1 MAAPAVT
8 LDKQTHTFRQFEDG
22 DHVTTDFE
30 AQVFREDT
38 SYKCP
43 VYIQR
48 TPPCQGSC
56 PSGHEIRG
64 WLQIMRGIEKP
75 GGDLERDAYAFYRN
89 TTANPFP
96 SIMGRVCPAPC
107 QDGCNRNE
115 VDDYVGINSVE
126 QYIGD
131 SALEAGLSFV
141 DLPELGDH
149 KVAIIGGGPG
159 GMAAAYSLRKRG
171 IASTIFDKQPSLGG
185 MMRYG
190 IPSYRVPRDKLD
202 GEIQRIIDMGGIE
215 IKLNTQIGV
224 DITVEDLDKEFGA
237 VIWAIGCQK
246 GRGLPA
252 ANADAPNVINA
263 VDYLDAFNKGKLQ
276 TLKGAV
282 VCVGGGDT
290 SIDVVTVSKRLG
302 MVEDL
307 SDDQLPEKICLGEV
321 DAQDAALGEKRK
333 NTKVTLT
340 AVFPRDEMTATEQ
353 EVLEAIHEG
362 VIVENEVMPV
372 SVIKN
377 DAGRA
382 TGLKM
387 AKCSVDERGI
397 PTAIEGTEYEIEAD
411 LIISAIGQMTD
422 LQGIES
428 YANERGLMDAD
439 AMFRH
444 PQHEGHFVIGD
455 IIRPHLLTTAIG
467 QASKAAEGIEQY
479 LQGVEV
485 SKRPKVDVHHFNL
498 ADKLEET
505 GLSPDNYE
513 GGYIYGSDND
523 DFAVHNFRDRSKYE
537 IIEANELFLGHFQ
550 KSDVSQRERTG
561 PDEANV
567 LGAEQP
573 LMKGLSEEQSAE
585 EADRCMS
592 CGICFECD
600 NCVIF
605 CPQDAVYRVKKDEST
620 TGRYVAT
627 DYTKCIG
634 CHICSDVCPTGYI
647 DMGMGQ

>member
-1 MAAPAVT
+1 MAAEPVI
-8 LDKQTHTFRQFEDG
+8 LDKETHTFRQYEDG
-22 DHVTTDFE
+22 DHLTTDFE
-30 AQVFREDT
+30 KQIFVEDT
-38 SYKCP
+38 SHKCP

-64 WLQIMRGIEKP
+64 WLQIVRGIEKP
-75 GGDLERDAYAFYRN
+75 GDDLERDAYAFYRN
-89 TTANPFP
+89 TMANPFP

-131 SALEAGLSFV
+131 SALDAGLKFE
-141 DLPELGDH
+141 DFPGLGDK

-159 GMAAAYSLRKRG
+159 GMGAAYNLRRLG
-171 IASTIFDKQPSLGG
+171 YGSTIFDMQPELGG

-202 GEIQRIIDMGGIE
+202 GENQRIIDMGGIE
-215 IKLNTQIGV
+215 VKLNTKIGV
-224 DITVEDLDKEFGA
+224 SITVKQLEKDFDA
-237 VIWAIGCQK
+237 IIWAIGCQK

-252 ANADAPNVINA
+252 ANADAPNVITA

-276 TLKGAV
+276 TLGGNV

-302 MVEDL
+302 MVDDLAED
-307 SDDQLPEKICLGEV
+307 QRPEKVTSGEIDV
-321 DAQDAALGEKRK
+321 QDSALGERRK
-333 NTKVTLT
+333 NVNVILT
-340 AVFPRDEMTATEQ
+340 AVFSRDEMMATEQ
-353 EVLEAIHEG
+353 EVIEALHEG
-362 VIVENEVMPV
+362 VQIQNEVMPV
-372 SVIKN
+372 EVIKN
-377 DAGRA
+377 DAGMA
-382 TGLKM
+382 VGLKM
-387 AKCSVDERGI
+387 AKCTVDDRGI
-397 PTAIEGTEYEIEAD
+397 PTAVEGTEFELEAD
-411 LIISAIGQMTD
+411 LIVSAIGQTTD
-422 LQGIES
+422 LEGIDT

-439 AMFRH
+439 PLFRH
-444 PQHEGHFVIGD
+444 PDHEGHFVVGD

-467 QASKAAEGIEQY
+467 QASKAVEGIDQY
-479 LQGVEV
+479 LQGIEI
-485 SKRPKVDVHHFNL
+485 SKRPKVDVHQFSLAKKLNETNL
-498 ADKLEET
+498 APEAYD
-505 GLSPDNYE
+505 
-513 GGYIYGSDND
+513 GGDTYATDSS
-523 DFAVHNFRDRSKYE
+523 DFAVHNFRDRSKHE
-537 IIEANELFLGHFQ
+537 IIDAKELFLGHF
-550 KSDVSQRERTG
+550 KRSDVNKRERTG

-567 LGAEQP
+567 LGDTHP
-573 LMKGLSEEQSAE
+573 LMRGLEEDKAVE

-592 CGICFECD
+592 CGMCFECD

-605 CPQDAVYRVKKDEST
+605 CPQDAVYRVKKDKST

-647 DMGMGQ
+647 DMAMGQ

>member
-1 MAAPAVT
+1 MAAEPVIR
-8 LDKQTHTFRQFEDG
+8 DKETHTFRQYEDG

-30 AQVFREDT
+30 KQIFVEDT

-64 WLQIMRGIEKP
+64 WLQIVRGIEKP
-75 GGDLERDAYAFYRN
+75 GDDLERDAYAFYRN
-89 TTANPFP
+89 TVANPYP

-131 SALEAGLSFV
+131 TALEAGLKFEN
-141 DLPELGDH
+141 LPELGEK

-159 GMAAAYSLRKRG
+159 GMGAAYHLRKRG
-171 IASTIFDKQPSLGG
+171 YGSTIFDMQPDLGG

-190 IPSYRVPRDKLD
+190 IPSYRVPRDTLA
-202 GEIQRIIDMGGIE
+202 GENQRIVDMGGIE
-215 IKLNTQIGV
+215 VKLNTKIGV
-224 DITVEDLDKEFGA
+224 DITVEQLEKDFDA
-237 VIWAIGCQK
+237 IVWAIGCQK

-252 ANADAPNVINA
+252 ANADAPNVITA
-263 VDYLDAFNKGKLQ
+263 VEYLDAYNKGKLQ
-276 TLKGAV
+276 TLGGNV

-302 MVEDL
+302 MVDGLTAE
-307 SDDQLPEKICLGEV
+307 QRPEKVTSGVLK
-321 DAQDAALGEKRK
+321 AQDSALGTQRK
-333 NTKVTLT
+333 NVGVTLT
-340 AVFPRDEMTATEQ
+340 AVFPREEMMATEQ
-353 EVLEAIHEG
+353 EVIEALHEG
-362 VIVENEVMPV
+362 VDIQNEVMPLE
-372 SVIKN
+372 VIKN
-377 DAGRA
+377 DAGMA
-382 TGLKM
+382 VGLKM
-387 AKCSVDERGI
+387 AKCTVDDRGI
-397 PTAIEGTEYEIEAD
+397 PSAIEGTEFEIEAD
-411 LIISAIGQMTD
+411 LIVSAIGQITD
-422 LQGIES
+422 LEGIDG

-439 AMFRH
+439 PLFRH
-444 PQHEGHFVIGD
+444 PGHDGHFVVGD

-467 QASKAAEGIEQY
+467 QASKAAEGIDQY
-479 LQGVEV
+479 LQGVEI
-485 SKRPKVDVHHFNL
+485 SKRPKVDVHQFSL
-498 ADKLEET
+498 AAKLDET
-505 GLSPDNYE
+505 DLAPTEYD
-513 GGYIYGSDND
+513 GGDIFATDTA
-523 DFAVHNFRDRSKYE
+523 DFAVHNFRDRSKHE
-537 IIEANELFLGHFQ
+537 IIDATGLFLAHFQ
-550 KSDVSQRERTG
+550 RSDVNQRDRTG

-567 LGAEQP
+567 LGNAQP
-573 LMKGLSEEQSAE
+573 LMKGLEEDKAVE

-592 CGICFECD
+592 CGMCFECD
-600 NCVIF
+600 NCVIY
-605 CPQDAVYRVKKDEST
+605 CPQDAVYRVKKDQST

-647 DMGMGQ
+647 DMAMGQ

>member
-1 MAAPAVT
+1 MAAEPVI
-8 LDKQTHTFRQFEDG
+8 LDKETHTFRQYEDG

-30 AQVFREDT
+30 SQIFREDT
-38 SYKCP
+38 SHQCP

-64 WLQIMRGIEKP
+64 WLQIVRGIEKP
-75 GGDLERDAYAFYRN
+75 DNDAERDAYAFYRN
-89 TTANPFP
+89 TMANPFP

-107 QDGCNRNE
+107 EDGCNRNE
-115 VDDYVGINSVE
+115 VDDYVGINAVE

-131 SALEAGLSFV
+131 TALDAGLKFE
-141 DLPELGDH
+141 DLPELGDK

-159 GMAAAYSLRKRG
+159 GMGAAYHLRRRG
-171 IASTIFDKQPSLGG
+171 IASTVFDMQPDLGG

-190 IPSYRVPRDKLD
+190 IPSYRVPRDTLA
-202 GEIQRIIDMGGIE
+202 GENQRIIDMGGIE
-215 IKLNTQIGV
+215 IKLNTKIGV
-224 DITVEDLDKEFGA
+224 DMTVDQLDKDFDS

-252 ANADAPNVINA
+252 KNADAPNVITA
-263 VDYLDAFNKGKLQ
+263 VEYLDAYNKGKLQ
-276 TLKGAV
+276 TLGGNV

-302 MVEDL
+302 MIDDLPED
-307 SDDQLPEKICLGEV
+307 QRPEKICSGEV
-321 DAQDAALGEKRK
+321 EAQDPALGKRRK
-333 NTKVTLT
+333 INKVTLS
-340 AVFPRDEMTATEQ
+340 AVFARDEMTATEQ

-362 VIVENEVMPV
+362 IEIQNEVMPLE
-372 SVIKN
+372 VIQN
-377 DAGRA
+377 DAGMA

-387 AKCSVDERGI
+387 AKCTVDDRGI
-397 PTAIEGTEYEIEAD
+397 PTAIEGSEFEIEAD
-411 LIISAIGQMTD
+411 LIVSAIGQTTD
-422 LQGIES
+422 LEGIES

-439 AMFRH
+439 PMFRH
-444 PQHEGHFVIGD
+444 PEHEGHFVIGD

-467 QASKAAEGIEQY
+467 QASKAVEGIEQY
-479 LQGVEV
+479 LQGVEL

-498 ADKLEET
+498 AEKLEAT
-505 GLSPDNYE
+505 GLSPEQYD
-513 GGYIYGSDND
+513 GSDTYGTDSEN
-523 DFAVHNFRDRSKYE
+523 FAVHNFRDRSKFE
-537 IIEANELFLGHFQ
+537 IIDAKGLFLGHFN
-550 KSDVSQRERTG
+550 KSDVVARDRTG

-567 LGAEQP
+567 LGDDKP
-573 LMKGLSEEQSAE
+573 LMKGLEEEQAVE

-592 CGICFECD
+592 CGMCFECD
-600 NCVIF
+600 NCVIY
-605 CPQDAVYRVKKDEST
+605 CPQDAVFRVKKDEST

-647 DMGMGQ
+647 DMAMGQ

>member
-1 MAAPAVT
+1 MAAEPVI
-8 LDKQTHTFRQFEDG
+8 LDKETHTFRQYEDG
-22 DHVTTDFE
+22 DHITTDFE
-30 AQVFREDT
+30 SQIFKEDT

-64 WLQIMRGIEKP
+64 WLQIVRGIEKP
-75 GGDLERDAYAFYRN
+75 EEDMERDAYAFYRN
-89 TTANPFP
+89 TMANPYP

-131 SALEAGLSFV
+131 SALEAGLKFE
-141 DLPELGDH
+141 DLPELGDK

-159 GMAAAYSLRKRG
+159 GMGAAYNLRRLG
-171 IASTIFDKQPSLGG
+171 YGSTVFDMQPELGG

-202 GEIQRIIDMGGIE
+202 GENQRIVDMGGIE
-215 IKLNTQIGV
+215 IKLNTKIGV
-224 DITVEDLDKEFGA
+224 DITVEQLDKDFDA

-252 ANADAPNVINA
+252 ANADAPNVITA
-263 VDYLDAFNKGKLQ
+263 VEYLDAFNKGKLHA
-276 TLKGAV
+276 LGGNV
-282 VCVGGGDT
+282 ICVGGGDT

-302 MVEDL
+302 MVDDLAED
-307 SDDQLPEKICLGEV
+307 QRPEKICSGEIE
-321 DAQDAALGEKRK
+321 AQDPALADQRK
-333 NTKVTLT
+333 NSKVTLT

-362 VIVENEVMPV
+362 IDIQNEVMPV
-372 SVIKN
+372 EVIKN
-377 DAGRA
+377 DAGMA
-382 TGLKM
+382 IGMKM
-387 AKCSVDERGI
+387 AKCTVDDRGI
-397 PTAIEGTEYEIEAD
+397 PTAIEGSEFELDAD
-411 LIISAIGQMTD
+411 LIVSAIGQMTD
-422 LQGIES
+422 LEGIES

-439 AMFRH
+439 PLFRH
-444 PQHEGHFVIGD
+444 PDHEGHFVIGD

-467 QASKAAEGIEQY
+467 QASKAVEGIDQY
-479 LQGVEV
+479 IRGVEL
-485 SKRPKVDVHHFNL
+485 SKRPKVDVHHFSL
-498 ADKLEET
+498 AEKLEET
-505 GLSPDNYE
+505 GLSPEHYE
-513 GGYIYGSDND
+513 GGDIYGTDED

-537 IIEANELFLGHFQ
+537 IIDAKNLFLGHFD
-550 KSDVSQRERTG
+550 KSDVSVRDRTG

-567 LGAEQP
+567 LGDAQP
-573 LMKGLSEEQSAE
+573 LMKGLEEEQAVE

-592 CGICFECD
+592 CGMCFECD
-600 NCVIF
+600 NCVIY
-605 CPQDAVYRVKKDEST
+605 CPQDAVFRVKKDQST

-627 DYTKCIG
+627 DYMKCIG

-647 DMGMGQ
+647 DMAMGQ

>member
-1 MAAPAVT
+1 MAAEPVIR
-8 LDKQTHTFRQFEDG
+8 DKATHTFRQYEDG
-22 DHVTTDFE
+22 DFITTNFE
-30 AQVFREDT
+30 KQIFLEDT

-75 GGDLERDAYAFYRN
+75 STDLERDAYAFYRN
-89 TTANPFP
+89 TVANPYP

-131 SALEAGLSFV
+131 SALEAGLKFEN
-141 DLPELGDH
+141 LPELGEK

-159 GMAAAYSLRKRG
+159 GMGAAYQLRRLG
-171 IASTIFDKQPSLGG
+171 YGSTVFDMQPDLGG

-190 IPSYRVPRDKLD
+190 IPSYRVPRDKLN
-202 GEIQRIIDMGGIE
+202 GENQRIVDMGGIE
-215 IKLNTQIGV
+215 VKLNTKIGV
-224 DITVEDLDKEFGA
+224 DITVEQLEKDYDA
-237 VIWAIGCQK
+237 IVWAIGCQK

-252 ANADAPNVINA
+252 ANADAPNVITA
-263 VDYLDAFNKGKLQ
+263 VDYLDAFNKGKLE
-276 TLKGAV
+276 TLGGNV

-302 MVEDL
+302 MVDGL
-307 SDDQLPEKICLGEV
+307 AADQRPEKVTSGEIE
-321 DAQDAALGEKRK
+321 AQDPALAEQRK
-333 NTKVTLT
+333 NVKVTLT
-340 AVFPRDEMTATEQ
+340 AVFPFEEMMATEQ
-353 EVLEAIHEG
+353 EVVEAMHEG
-362 VIVENEVMPV
+362 VEFQNEVMPLE
-372 SVIKN
+372 VIKN
-377 DAGRA
+377 DAGMA
-382 TGLKM
+382 IGLKM
-387 AKCSVDERGI
+387 SKCTVDDRGI
-397 PTAIEGTEYEIEAD
+397 PSPIEGTEYEIEAD
-411 LIISAIGQMTD
+411 LIVSAIGQTTD
-422 LQGIES
+422 LEGIEG

-439 AMFRH
+439 PLFRH
-444 PQHEGHFVIGD
+444 PDHDGQFVVGD

-467 QASKAAEGIEQY
+467 QASKAAEGIDQY
-479 LQGVEV
+479 LRGIEI
-485 SKRPKVDVHHFNL
+485 SKRPKVDVHQFSL
-498 ADKLEET
+498 AAKLDET
-505 GLSPDNYE
+505 DLAPSVFE
-513 GGYIYGSDND
+513 GGDVYATDSS

-537 IIEANELFLGHFQ
+537 IIDATELFLAHFAR
-550 KSDVSQRERTG
+550 SDVNKRERTG

-567 LGAEQP
+567 LGDTHP
-573 LMKGLSEEQSAE
+573 LMKGLEEDIAVE

-592 CGICFECD
+592 CGMCFECD
-600 NCVIF
+600 NCVIY
-605 CPQDAVYRVKKDEST
+605 CPQDAVYRVKKDKST

-647 DMGMGQ
+647 DMAMGQ